1 MLQREQIGLSV
12 RFSLDGTAC
21 SNVRLQRTLT
31 FHTAENPFLIISIN
45 PLVLQDW
52 VTLAAYEKIE
62 CA

>member
-1 MLQREQIGLSV
+1 LSV

-21 SNVRLQRTLT
+21 SNVRLQRTLI
-31 FHTAENPFLIISIN
+31 FHTAENPFLIISIK